1 MLNVEFDKGFQTNL
15 LCALLSDKEFMGDTS
30 GKLRSSDFG
39 TPALRL
45 VYEVADKFYRK
56 FGDQITPEALQMEAI
71 GAIKGTVKGYRTF
84 VGETDYA
91 EFADVLCAACGA
103 LANPTNRNTNYF
115 RDPKKLKRFI
125 RTARIMAADSR
136 GLDADEYVD
145 ELNRIQT
152 DTSAINAE
160 GFQFTTPD
168 DFAGEDADNETLYG
182 VGLNSIDV
190 PTGGGMAL
198 GQYGILVAPT
208 GVGKSIGMLNFA
220 LNNALFGRHSLTL
233 TLENPGDMVGQRLMA
248 MMSFIDARLLKKR
261 NAYGEW
267 PEGMLKNYR
276 YVGRKS
282 FPLWRYIYI
291 MDLSGA
297 SRHQKMKHI
306 EPTLSVI
313 ESAIG
318 YWKEGLVKKG
328 VPEDR
333 CSFVYV
339 DWIESINRQPENVRN
354 AGRNDSEAN
363 LLKNISRELSAIA
376 RRTNTILWT
385 ACQVKSGSEDKQTLM
400 LKDLA
405 HSVHVADYC
414 DVCIGFALA
423 DAGKQKFLGGG
434 KWANEQPEL
443 SRNINVSFIKC
454 RDSTSRG
461 TYRTFYQ
468 GRSLRMWDK
477 RGDMLDAERML
488 DDKGIER
495 FYGDVLASLGDD
507 TTETTGTAETTGTK
521 EVQ

>member
-1 MLNVEFDKGFQTNL
+1 MLNVEFDRGFQTNL
-15 LCALLSDKEFMGDTS
+15 LNALLSDREFMKDTS
-30 GKLRSSDFG
+30 GKLRSTDFS
-39 TPALRL
+39 TASLRL
-45 VYEVADKFYRK
+45 VYEIADKFYRK
-56 FGDQITPEALQMEAI
+56 FHEPITPEALQMEAI
-71 GAIKGTVKGYRTF
+71 GAAQGTVKGYKNSI
-84 VGETDYA
+84 GETDYE
-91 EFADVLCAACGA
+91 EFADVLCGACAA
-103 LANPTNRNTNYF
+103 LANPSTRNTNYF

-125 RTARIMAADSR
+125 RTARIMAAESK

-145 ELNRIQT
+145 ELNKIQT

-160 GFQFTTPD
+160 GFQFTTTD
-168 DFAGEDADNETLYG
+168 DFAGNDADQEVLYG
-182 VGLNSIDV
+182 VGLNAIDV
-190 PTGGGMAL
+190 PTGGGMSL

-220 LNNALFGRHSLTL
+220 LNNALLGRHSLTL
-233 TLENPGDMVGQRLMA
+233 TLENPGDMCGQRLMA

-261 NAYGEW
+261 NSAKSW
-267 PEGMLKNYR
+267 PDGMLANYR
-276 YVGRKS
+276 YVGQKS
-282 FPLWRYIYI
+282 FPLWNYIDI

-297 SRHQKMKHI
+297 SKHQKMRHI

-318 YWKEGLVKKG
+318 YWKEALIKKG

-385 ACQVKSGSEDKQTLM
+385 ACQVKSGSEDKNVLA
-400 LKDLA
+400 LKDIA

-414 DVCIGFALA
+414 DVCIGFALS
-423 DAGKQKFLGGG
+423 DAGTQKFIGNTG

-443 SRNINVSFIKC
+443 SRNINVSFMKA
-454 RDSTSRG
+454 RDSTARS

-468 GRSLRMWDK
+468 GRSLRMWDR
-477 RGDMLDAERML
+477 RGDMEDAERL
-488 DDKGIER
+488 LESKGIDK
-495 FYGDVLASLGDD
+495 FYADVLAPI
-507 TTETTGTAETTGTK
+507 TTNTK
-521 EVQ
+521 EA